1 MGDQP
6 TFTITVLYI
15 LGVVYALLFFYALTR
30 LFKLR
35 KFASEST
42 LAKVFYIVLNIQI
55 LLDTVFFF
63 ILPQEANT
71 ELFVILLF

>member
-35 KFASEST
+35 KFTSEST

>member
-35 KFASEST
+35 KFTSEST
-42 LAKVFYIVLNIQI
+42 LAKVFYIVLSIQI

>member
-15 LGVVYALLFFYALTR
+15 LGVIYALLFFYALTR

-35 KFASEST
+35 KFTSEST
-42 LAKVFYIVLNIQI
+42 LAKVFYIVLSIQI